1 MRPLSGFLGW
11 LRQILHRGNNEP
23 APAGEASP
31 ADIARRLVEMIKQT
45 QPEEFTCEEVFA
57 LLDQFADALERGDDV
72 SALMPMVRSHLE
84 ICADCREEF
93 EALLRVLQARASD
106 PQKP

>member
-1 MRPLSGFLGW
+1 MSGFLGW
-11 LRQILHRGNNEP
+11 LRRIFHRGNKER

-57 LLDQFADALERGDDV
+57 QLDQFADALERGDDV
-72 SALMPMVRSHLE
+72 SALMPMIRSHLE
-84 ICADCREEF
+84 ICADCKEEF
-93 EALLRVLQARASD
+93 EALLRMLQGHPAD
-106 PQKP
+106 PQRS